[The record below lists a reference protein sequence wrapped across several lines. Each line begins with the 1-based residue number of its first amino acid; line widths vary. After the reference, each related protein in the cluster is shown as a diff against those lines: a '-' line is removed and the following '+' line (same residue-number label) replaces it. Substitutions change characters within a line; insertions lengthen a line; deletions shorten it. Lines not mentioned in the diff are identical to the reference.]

1 MQWTIWCGGLIGQLG
16 AGQLGAGQLGVM
28 DNWVPLL
35 EHILLNFVYENL
47 VLYAFHIKG
56 CVIQRQKLRFQ
67 YQYHQILFVSF

>member
-35 EHILLNFVYENL
+35 VLRSAILILGKNL
-47 VLYAFHIKG
+47 FHT
-56 CVIQRQKLRFQ
+56 
-67 YQYHQILFVSF
+67 H